1 MNTKLY
7 FHLYLHY
14 CALIIIES
22 RMPEFSDTSADV
34 NIKLKLLAGGN
45 VVLVESRGLESE
57 IFIPQL
63 HQHRIILN
71 NVISER
77 SILSNAFTL
86 KFDTSLLRTKGI
98 AYHKN
103 WHERLSRVNLSGSRP
118 ANPSKAQFKMKLIS
132 SGHVLLVE
140 CNGYESE
147 IFMPHI
153 HSHCL
158 VMKSVLPTALIRK
171 NGTSPRKK
179 LKLQSLSN
187 SSQNAALLTAVHAQ
201 ANCLSNLIATKT
213 EKSNRPTST
222 NNKSFCRVHQTTTC
236 RYPSRNLENLL
247 KPCYHKRKRYTAE
260 NKQRCL
266 ENKKT
271 LT

>member
-1 MNTKLY
+1 MY

-34 NIKLKLLAGGN
+34 NNIKLKLLAGGN

-63 HQHRIILN
+63 HQHRIILS

-77 SILSNAFTL
+77 SILSNAFPL
-86 KFDTSLLRTKGI
+86 KIDTSLLRKKGI
-98 AYHKN
+98 VYQKN
-103 WHERLSRVNLSGSRP
+103 WNGRLSRVNLSGSSP

-132 SGHVLLVE
+132 RGHVLLVE

-158 VMKSVLPTALIRK
+158 VMKSVLPTALIQQH
-171 NGTSPRKK
+171 NGSSPRKK

-187 SSQNAALLTAVHAQ
+187 TSQNAALLTALHAQ

-213 EKSNRPTST
+213 EKSNPRPTLI
-222 NNKSFCRVHQTTTC
+222 NNKSFCREHQSV
-236 RYPSRNLENLL
+236 RYPSSNFENML

-260 NKQRCL
+260 KKQSRS